1 MKNRVGHSTQGRPT
15 RALPWT
21 SPSASTAFRMTRG
34 TLVPCLLA
42 PCLFALFVVAGCAS
56 SKITAR
62 EQVVTGKIPRPATI
76 WVYDFAATPA
86 DLPAG
91 SALAGH
97 PDLDA
102 TPQTPD
108 EIAEGKKLGHEMAT
122 ELVADI
128 SALGMPAEVATAE
141 TKPQLNDL
149 VIRGTL
155 LSIKEGSTLKRVTI
169 GFGAGAS
176 ELKTAVEGFQMTE
189 HGLRKLGGGTVASSG
204 GKTPGGAV
212 GLAVLLATS
221 NPVGL
226 IVSSGV
232 KVYGEASGK
241 AKVEG
246 RAKQTAKEIADVL
259 KQRFQDQGWIE

>member
-1 MKNRVGHSTQGRPT
+1 MKNRFGTCVQG
-15 RALPWT
+15 
-21 SPSASTAFRMTRG
+21 RMTRTFPR
-34 TLVPCLLA
+34 TLPGASSGLRITIATIIPCLLT
-42 PCLFALFVVAGCAS
+42 PCLFAMFVVAGCAS
-56 SKITAR
+56 SQITAR
-62 EQVVTGKIPRPATI
+62 EQLATGKIPRPANI

-102 TPQTPD
+102 TPQTTE
-108 EIAEGKKLGHEMAT
+108 EISEGKKLGHEMAT

-128 SALGMPAEVATAE
+128 NALGMPAEVATAE

-155 LSIKEGSTLKRVTI
+155 LSIHEGSTLKRVSI

-232 KVYGEASGK
+232 KIYGEASGK

-246 RAKQTAKEIADVL
+246 RATQTAKEIAKVL